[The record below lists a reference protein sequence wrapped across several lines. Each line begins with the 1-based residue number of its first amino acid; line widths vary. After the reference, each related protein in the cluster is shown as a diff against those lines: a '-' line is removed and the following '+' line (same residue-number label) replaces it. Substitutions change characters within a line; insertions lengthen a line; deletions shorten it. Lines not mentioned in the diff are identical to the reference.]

1 MDLVYIKNLRIET
14 IIGIYDWERQVKQ
27 VVSMDLEM
35 AADIKMA
42 AQTDNIGYAL
52 NYKSI
57 SKRIIKFLQE
67 QKFKLIE
74 SMAEEVAQIVLIEF
88 SVPWVRL
95 RISKPGALRGSEDVG
110 IIIERGSRS

>member
-14 IIGIYDWERQVKQ
+14 IIGIYDWEREVKQ

-35 AADIKMA
+35 ASDIKMA

-57 SKRIIKFLQE
+57 SKRIIKFVQE

-74 SMAEEVAQIVLIEF
+74 SMAEEVAQIVLVEF

-110 IIIERGSRS
+110 IIIERESRS

>member
-14 IIGIYDWERQVKQ
+14 IIGIYDWEREVKQ

-57 SKRIIKFLQE
+57 SKRIIKFVQE

-74 SMAEEVAQIVLIEF
+74 SMAEEVAQIVLVEF

>member
-14 IIGIYDWERQVKQ
+14 IIGIYDWEREVKQ

-57 SKRIIKFLQE
+57 SKRIIKFVQE

-110 IIIERGSRS
+110 IIIERESRS

>member
-1 MDLVYIKNLRIET
+1 MDLVYIKNLRVET
-14 IIGIYDWERQVKQ
+14 IIGIYDWEREVKQ

-57 SKRIIKFLQE
+57 SKRIIKFVQE

>member
-14 IIGIYDWERQVKQ
+14 IIGIYDWEREVKQ

-42 AQTDNIGYAL
+42 AQTDDIGYAL

-57 SKRIIKFLQE
+57 SKRIIKFVQE

>member
-57 SKRIIKFLQE
+57 SKRIIKFVQE